1 MLLVRRFMLL
11 LGCVFVL
18 SVLLVLLVGAKSF
31 RKKKKRVQNC
41 PNNLI
46 LIYITTIE
54 RIQFII
60 RSVGYHTFE
69 T

>member
-31 RKKKKRVQNC
+31 RKKKKRVQSC